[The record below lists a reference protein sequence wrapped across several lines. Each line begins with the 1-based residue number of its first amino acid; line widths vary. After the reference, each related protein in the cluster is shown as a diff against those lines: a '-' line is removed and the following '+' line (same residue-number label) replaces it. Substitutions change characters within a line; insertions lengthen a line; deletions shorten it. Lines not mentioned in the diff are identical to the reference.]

1 MAEAFG
7 TSTFDISCCL
17 VLCILALIFLFG
29 HDEVK
34 EFDIKVLLPICL
46 FVLIVWKASSL
57 VIDFLPKERMPYVP
71 PPQEET
77 QVYRL

>member
-1 MAEAFG
+1 MAEAVG
-7 TSTFDISCCL
+7 TSTFDIFCCL

-34 EFDIKVLLPICL
+34 NFVIRVLLPICL
-46 FVLIVWKASSL
+46 LVLIVWKASSL
-57 VIDFLPKERMPYVP
+57 VCDYLPKERMPYVP
-71 PPQEET
+71 PPQAET